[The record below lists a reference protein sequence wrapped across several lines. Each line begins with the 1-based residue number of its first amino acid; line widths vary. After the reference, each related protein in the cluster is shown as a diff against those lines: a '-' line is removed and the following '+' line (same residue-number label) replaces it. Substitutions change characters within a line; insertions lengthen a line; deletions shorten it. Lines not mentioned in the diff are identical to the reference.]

1 MGVSLIG
8 RGGSAGAHDGR
19 RRRQRELVRAAGELL
34 PIAAVGADGT
44 VVLEDGSLVHVVACA
59 PPNQESMD
67 SGAVEQ
73 AFWGFRALAASLE
86 RGQVLQLQVE
96 GDLLETGEHMGFY
109 RRQLE
114 ARYGL
119 DPGAVREREALSLPE
134 DLRAR
139 WALCRMLEESVRR
152 SAPEGFTMR
161 RRCYLIVRYRPE
173 FDLDPSLADAL
184 PAWLP
189 GSRARRNGHPD
200 GVRHVRERGLR
211 EHRRVVR
218 RALSRVRGFQ
228 AHLARDGVHGSVLNG
243 GELLRYLVS
252 RCNPTSAT
260 WGRLEGRAGWDG
272 VLSRFDSP
280 VEREEAREAARRLRA
295 QVAASPLDFRRD
307 LHHGEVEQDLVRTG
321 YLGGSPSS
329 TRMFWLREL
338 LQQPLPFTLTVFL
351 HGLARSQVQDEITRA
366 WHQAQRENERRAGRG
381 RRDAEA
387 ERQEREQELLVEEM
401 ANDPQAGLVELSLY
415 LLLRAPGPRPNVNE
429 LEEAA
434 HQAGQTVH
442 RATAGGVL
450 MPGTREQD
458 VLWRS
463 TLPLGLDVAHKALRF
478 GMEHA
483 ADTTALIGA
492 SCGSPQGL
500 PLLVTPTGEI
510 EYLNPFDRAHRN
522 HSIVVAG
529 TSGTGKTNFGNR
541 LVAHLVALGAA
552 GYVFDRSG
560 HYDVLGELIP
570 GARKLAI
577 GSEDSAH
584 SINHWDTPDVW
595 NPPKQKVR
603 FLIDLHRVMLEL
615 ELTRMQEA
623 LLAHCI
629 RATYLHCAGRGVVPR
644 ERELVEFMR
653 AYAEHERDRR
663 GDDVTLSTLD
673 GLVGELSEFVGDGIY
688 AHLWDRETNIPD
700 DAPLLIFDSSGA
712 GERMLIPLMF
722 ATMEWVRERV
732 RRQSAEAAAN
742 PVEGADLHGRSVVLL
757 DEGWS
762 WSQVEELAQHI
773 QHWARQSRHYGACF
787 VVMSQDAQD
796 FEGTAQAVLRNA
808 SIKLLLEQDKAML
821 DYLERTVDL
830 SPEIIGRLKDLRTVK
845 GLYSEALLVNGGRGS
860 GRVRLVVGPHEYWA
874 FTSEPNYDRPRRD
887 RAIANRDGN
896 VWAAIA
902 DLAAAEGIPRADA
915 GVAA

>member
-1 MGVSLIG
+1 MGASLIG
-8 RGGSAGAHDGR
+8 RGGSLGAHDGR
-19 RRRQRELVRAAGELL
+19 RRRKRELVRAAGELL
-34 PIAAVGADGT
+34 PVSAVGADGT

-67 SGAVEQ
+67 SEAVEK

-119 DPGAVREREALSLPE
+119 DAAAVHEREALSLPG

-139 WALCRMLEESVRR
+139 WALCRM
-152 SAPEGFTMR
+152 
-161 RRCYLIVRYRPE
+161 
-173 FDLDPSLADAL
+173 
-184 PAWLP
+184 
-189 GSRARRNGHPD
+189 
-200 GVRHVRERGLR
+200 
-211 EHRRVVR
+211 
-218 RALSRVRGFQ
+218 RGFQ
-228 AHLARDGVHGSVLNG
+228 AHLARDGVHGRVLNG

-260 WGRLEGRAGWDG
+260 WGRLESRAGWDG

-280 VEREEAREAARRLRA
+280 VERDEAREVARRLREH
-295 QVAASPLDFRRD
+295 VARSPLDFRRSP
-307 LHHGEVEQDLVRTG
+307 HHGEVEQDLVRTG
-321 YLGGSPSS
+321 FLGGSPSS

-338 LQQPLPFTLTVFL
+338 LHQPVPFTLTVFL
-351 HGLARSQVQDEITRA
+351 HGLARSQVQDEMTRA

-415 LLLRAPGPRPNVNE
+415 LLLRAPGPRPSVNE

-529 TSGTGKTNFGNR
+529 TSGTGK
-541 LVAHLVALGAA
+541 
-552 GYVFDRSG
+552 
-560 HYDVLGELIP
+560 
-570 GARKLAI
+570 
-577 GSEDSAH
+577 
-584 SINHWDTPDVW
+584 
-595 NPPKQKVR
+595 
-603 FLIDLHRVMLEL
+603 
-615 ELTRMQEA
+615 
-623 LLAHCI
+623 
-629 RATYLHCAGRGVVPR
+629 
-644 ERELVEFMR
+644 
-653 AYAEHERDRR
+653 
-663 GDDVTLSTLD
+663 
-673 GLVGELSEFVGDGIY
+673 
-688 AHLWDRETNIPD
+688 
-700 DAPLLIFDSSGA
+700 
-712 GERMLIPLMF
+712 
-722 ATMEWVRERV
+722 
-732 RRQSAEAAAN
+732 
-742 PVEGADLHGRSVVLL
+742 
-757 DEGWS
+757 
-762 WSQVEELAQHI
+762 
-773 QHWARQSRHYGACF
+773 
-787 VVMSQDAQD
+787 
-796 FEGTAQAVLRNA
+796 
-808 SIKLLLEQDKAML
+808 
-821 DYLERTVDL
+821 
-830 SPEIIGRLKDLRTVK
+830 
-845 GLYSEALLVNGGRGS
+845 
-860 GRVRLVVGPHEYWA
+860 
-874 FTSEPNYDRPRRD
+874 
-887 RAIANRDGN
+887 
-896 VWAAIA
+896 
-902 DLAAAEGIPRADA
+902 
-915 GVAA
+915 